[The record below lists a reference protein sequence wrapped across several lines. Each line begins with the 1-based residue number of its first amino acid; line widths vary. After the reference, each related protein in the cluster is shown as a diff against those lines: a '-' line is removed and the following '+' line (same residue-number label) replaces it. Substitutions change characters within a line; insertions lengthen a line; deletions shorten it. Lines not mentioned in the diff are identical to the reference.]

1 MTVAEATRERLLD
14 CPPVTALVSTRVWK
28 DIAPQKPVLP
38 FVRVERIDQSQPIH
52 CRGPVGVDQAVVM
65 VTSVATTKAA
75 AEAIDAAVEGD
86 GLGSNA
92 TGLFGWAGS
101 VGSPATVT
109 FRVVKHED
117 VRDGYTDAEF
127 RQFFVKR
134 LFRITYSGS

>member
-1 MTVAEATRERLLD
+1 MTVAEAARERLLD
-14 CPPVTALVSTRVWK
+14 CAPVTALVSTRVWK

-38 FVRVERIDQSQPIH
+38 FVRVERVGQAQPIH
-52 CRGPVGVDQAVVM
+52 LRGPVGVDEAVVM

-75 AEAIDAAVEGD
+75 AEALDAAVEGD
-86 GLGSNA
+86 GLGSQA
-92 TGLFGWAGS
+92 TGLFGWTGS
-101 VGSPATVT
+101 LGSPAFT

-117 VRDGYTDAEF
+117 VKDGYVDSEF